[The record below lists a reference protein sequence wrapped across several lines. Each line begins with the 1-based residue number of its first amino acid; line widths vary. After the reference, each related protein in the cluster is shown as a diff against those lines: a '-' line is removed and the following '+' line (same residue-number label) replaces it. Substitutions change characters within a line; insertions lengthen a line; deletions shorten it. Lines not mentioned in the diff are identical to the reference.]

1 MKMKKPIVLC
11 ILDGF
16 GFYKDYP
23 GNAINNA
30 STPFFDYL
38 YKQYP
43 WTKINAAEHWV
54 GLPKGQMGNS
64 EVGHLNIGAGRLID
78 QPLVQISKAIKN
90 NTLQDKEVIKKAIAY
105 ALKNKRKVHVFG
117 LLSDGGVHSHID
129 HYKAILKIFTDAN
142 IPTYAHVFLD
152 GRDTS
157 PKLGDKFLKAIK
169 DYNVLTISGR
179 YYAMDRDKKFDRLQK
194 TLDVMIKRE
203 GNSFDDAVEYVANHH
218 KEDIGDEF
226 VKPAY
231 NQNIKVT
238 IEDNDVIFM
247 VNFRPDRANQI
258 TAAFSGIDYEFKPKV
273 PHNIHY
279 CSMTK
284 LADYTRTN
292 VVFPLVVPPNTLGHW
307 LSNHGYHQLRIAES
321 EKYAH
326 ITFFFDGGEDIEIKN
341 STRIV
346 LPSPKVATYDL
357 KPEMSL
363 FEVTNQLCEEIKKDK
378 FDVIILNYANA
389 DMVGH
394 TGNYQAT
401 LKAIEAIDQGLKQI
415 YDVCQSHNGVMFI
428 TADHGNAEEML
439 DENNHPKTAHTK
451 NPIPFIVTDKNV
463 QLAAFGQT
471 SLSGVAASI
480 ITYLNQPIP
489 QEMSGK
495 NIITSI
501 KK

>member
-1 MKMKKPIVLC
+1 MKKPIVLC

-16 GFYKDYP
+16 GLYKDYP

-38 YKQYP
+38 YDNYP
-43 WTKINAAEHWV
+43 WTKINAAENWV

-78 QPLVQISKAIKN
+78 QPLVQISKAVENK
-90 NTLQDKEVIKKAIAY
+90 TLHKKEVIKNAIAF
-105 ALKNKRKVHVFG
+105 AQKHNSNIHVFG

-129 HYKAILKIFTDAN
+129 HYKAILDIFTQADL
-142 IPTYAHVFLD
+142 PTYAHVFLD

-157 PKLGDKFLKAIK
+157 PKLGDKFLQAIK
-169 DYNVLTISGR
+169 DYNILTISGR
-179 YYAMDRDKKFDRLQK
+179 YYAMDRDKKFDRLQQ
-194 TLDVMIKRE
+194 TLDVMLNRE
-203 GNSFDDAVEYVANHH
+203 GDSFNDAVSYVQNCHQ
-218 KEDIGDEF
+218 KDVGDEF
-226 VKPAY
+226 VKPAF
-231 NQNIKVT
+231 NQNIDVVIK
-238 IEDNDVIFM
+238 DNDVIFM

-258 TAAFSGIDYEFKPKV
+258 TGAFAGVDYEFKPQV
-273 PHNIHY
+273 PINLHY

-284 LADYTRTN
+284 LADYTKTN

-326 ITFFFDGGEDIEIKN
+326 ITFFFDGGEDVEIKN

-363 FEVTNQLCEEIKKDK
+363 FEVTNQLCVEIKKGK
-378 FDVIILNYANA
+378 YDVIILNYANA

-394 TGNYQAT
+394 TGNYGAT
-401 LKAIEAIDQGLKQI
+401 VKAIEAIDQGLKQI
-415 YDVCQSHNGVMFI
+415 YDTCQSHNGVMFI

-439 DENNHPKTAHTK
+439 DENNKPKTAHTK
-451 NPIPFIVTDKNV
+451 NQIPFIVTDQNV
-463 QLAAFGQT
+463 QLVDHNKA

-480 ITYLNQPIP
+480 ITYLGQDIP
-489 QEMSGK
+489 QEMTGK
-495 NIITSI
+495 NIITKI